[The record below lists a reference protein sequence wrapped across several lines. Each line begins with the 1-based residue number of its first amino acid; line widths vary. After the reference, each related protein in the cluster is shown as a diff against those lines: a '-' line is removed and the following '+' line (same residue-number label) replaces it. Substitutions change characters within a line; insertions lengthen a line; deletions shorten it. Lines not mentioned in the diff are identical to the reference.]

1 MTTGEM
7 LAEILTRLEEMNDQL
22 HCLVEPSTSS
32 RHPPTSTPIVDVG
45 IEDREHEVTTLVA
58 ASSSRAA
65 TPPQLLPH
73 LHQTPRRSRKPSLP
87 STSPPRNTRRLHAP
101 TVRRWVDPVLAA
113 QDISLVVPVADPDDS
128 TGVGYNSD
136 NSFHGDSVLAV

>member
-1 MTTGEM
+1 MVSEPVRSSNHTAMTTGEM

-32 RHPPTSTPIVDVG
+32 RHPPTSTPIIDVG

-65 TPPQLLPH
+65 TPSSAPP
-73 LHQTPRRSRKPSLP
+73 TPSS
-87 STSPPRNTRRLHAP
+87 NP
-101 TVRRWVDPVLAA
+101 TTLQEA
-113 QDISLVVPVADPDDS
+113 I
-128 TGVGYNSD
+128 
-136 NSFHGDSVLAV
+136 LAVDIATPKHPPATCTNCSTLGRPRSGGSGHLPRCPCRRP